1 MVRTRHAFLACASL
15 SALACAAAFAA
26 SPTVISQEGRAFAP
40 GAVTLKAGET
50 LRVVNDDRFVH
61 NVHSK
66 TDGFDV
72 DSKVQ
77 RPGDEIDIYFRERG
91 YYELGCY
98 VHPKMKLE
106 VTVE

>member
-1 MVRTRHAFLACASL
+1 MARTVPVLLATA
-15 SALACAAAFAA
+15 ALGAAACAAALAA

-40 GAVTLKAGET
+40 GSIKLKAGET

-77 RPGDEIDIYFRERG
+77 RPGDKIDIYFRERG
-91 YYELGCY
+91 HYELGCY